1 MDEARQLLIAKGYRI
16 VDEHPADLSGW
27 RALIFEPAVAYEDH
41 VANGISGRTEK
52 DIAERARELPR
63 ASDG

>member
-16 VDEHPADLSGW
+16 VDGHPPDLAGW
-27 RALIFEPAVAYEDH
+27 RALIFEPAVTYEDH
-41 VANGISGRTEK
+41 IANGISGRTDD